1 MYQLGLIVFINEYTE
16 PGQLT
21 LQVAPPKRLSPPGP
35 SPLNQTPP
43 PAPQPYSL
51 GNEREIKGKS

>member
-1 MYQLGLIVFINEYTE
+1 MYQLGLIVFINEHTE

-43 PAPQPYSL
+43 PAPNHIL
-51 GNEREIKGKS
+51 WEMKEK